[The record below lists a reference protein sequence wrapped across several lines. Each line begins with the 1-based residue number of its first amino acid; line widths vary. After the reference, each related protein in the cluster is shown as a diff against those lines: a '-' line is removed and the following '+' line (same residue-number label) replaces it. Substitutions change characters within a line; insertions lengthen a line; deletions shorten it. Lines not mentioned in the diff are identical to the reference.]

1 MTSPDEPTY
10 SDRDIDDA
18 LNAVRKQADAADD
31 ELQSAGMIQAAEFFH
46 RYLRERDRLTDTHE

>member
-1 MTSPDEPTY
+1 MTDADALRY

-18 LNAVRKQADAADD
+18 LNAVREQADAVEDD
-31 ELQSAGMIQAAEFFH
+31 LQAAGMREAAEFFH